1 MQTTVYRQQHGEI
14 LRSLDHV
21 NRMMESA
28 SEQDICLEL
37 SRLAGV
43 VKMHLTLEDK
53 NLYPRMLE
61 HSDPAVRETAAEYQR
76 TMGNLAPAY
85 LSFHEKWMRSGA
97 IEQERVQFIKEF
109 GNVRDALK
117 QRIALEN
124 SGLYDLVD
132 KQNIRLAS

>member
-14 LRSLDHV
+14 LRSLDQV
-21 NRMMESA
+21 NRIVESA
-28 SEQDICLEL
+28 PEQDICLEL

-76 TMGNLAPAY
+76 SMGNLAPVY
-85 LSFHEKWMRSGA
+85 LGFHEKWMRSDA
-97 IEQERVQFIKEF
+97 IEQDRAQFIKEF
-109 GNVRDALK
+109 GTVRDALK